1 VAGDEAPVAGVQIV
15 ALANRGTV
23 VADALEPDRRPCRMA
38 RLVPLDQAPRSRE
51 DLTEGGDD
59 LGPPAETPAGAGKR
73 GVEQR
78 VGRVAVRDRLE
89 LP

>member
-1 VAGDEAPVAGVQIV
+1 MDG
-15 ALANRGTV
+15 
-23 VADALEPDRRPCRMA
+23 
-38 RLVPLDQAPRSRE
+38 LVPLDQAARARE
-51 DLTEGGDD
+51 DLAECGDD
-59 LGPPAETPAGAGKR
+59 LGRPAETPAGPGKR

>member
-15 ALANRGTV
+15 ALANRGAV
-23 VADALEPDRRPCRMA
+23 VADALQPDRRPFRMSG
-38 RLVPLDQAPRSRE
+38 LIPLDQAARARE
-51 DLTEGGDD
+51 DLTERGDD
-59 LGPPAETPAGAGKR
+59 LGRPAETPAGAGKR